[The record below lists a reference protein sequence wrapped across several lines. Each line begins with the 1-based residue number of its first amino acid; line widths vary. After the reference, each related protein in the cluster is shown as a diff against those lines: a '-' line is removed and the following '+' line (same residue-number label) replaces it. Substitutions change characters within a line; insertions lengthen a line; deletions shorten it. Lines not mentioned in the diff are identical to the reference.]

1 MSEKKQ
7 SSIDWL
13 IEKISYQTSN
23 GEVITYHKNI
33 ADLIQQAKAMHKR
46 EIEFTYNIGWADGH
60 DEATNESPL
69 FTTGEQYFKETYE
82 RQDNKH

>member
-13 IEKISYQTSN
+13 TEKISYQTSN

-33 ADLIQQAKAMHKR
+33 ADLIQQAKAMHR
-46 EIEFTYNIGWADGH
+46 EEIEEAYEAGQNNVDYTASFVDEDGLENYYNKTYSA
-60 DEATNESPL
+60 
-69 FTTGEQYFKETYE
+69 
-82 RQDNKH
+82 

>member
-13 IEKISYQTSN
+13 TEKISYQTSN

-33 ADLIQQAKAMHKR
+33 ADLIQQAKAMHR
-46 EIEFTYNIGWADGH
+46 EEIIEAHGIKEFHGAEGSRNFWQQV
-60 DEATNESPL
+60 
-69 FTTGEQYFKETYE
+69 TGEQYYTENYE